1 MTEPAAYRV
10 LARKHRPADF
20 ATLIGQ
26 DALVRTLTNA
36 FESGRLAHAFILTGV
51 RGVGKTTT
59 ARIIAR
65 ALNCIGPDGKGGP
78 TINPCGICE
87 PCRAIAEDRH
97 VDVIEMDAASR
108 TGIGDIREI
117 IEAVRYAP
125 ASARYKVYIIDEVH
139 MLSTAAFNG
148 LLKTLEEPPP
158 HVKFVFATTE
168 IRKVPVTVLSR
179 CQRFDLRRVE
189 AERLA
194 QHLTDIAAKE
204 GVEVAPEALALIAR
218 AAEGSVRD
226 ALSLLDQAIAH
237 GNGAVE
243 TEAVRD
249 MLGLAD
255 RGQVLDLF
263 EAIMKGD
270 VPEALRLYGQQHE
283 AGTDPEAV
291 VRDLLELTHW
301 LTRLRIV
308 PALADDP
315 SVAEAER
322 LRGRA
327 MSQQLGMAVLQ
338 RAWQMLLKGLGEVQR
353 APRPA
358 AAAEMLILRLAHVA
372 ELPPPGD
379 LVAALTQGGAA
390 PAATAARPT
399 APAAP
404 ASMRPPAMAVGQS
417 LPSAPRPAPA
427 PTPAPTEARLPATL
441 AELVE
446 LAQTRGDA
454 RLRAEI
460 VLYVRPVRVEA
471 GRLEFSTAPGAPSD
485 LAGRLSTRLREWTLR
500 PWAVVVS
507 TEPGEPSIAEREAQ
521 AKAAARAE
529 VERHPMVQS
538 VLAAFP
544 GATIQRIT
552 PPAVSGAGEN
562 ESDNET
568 GDMPPEPI
576 EAEDEP

>member
-1 MTEPAAYRV
+1 MNEPAAYRV

-20 ATLIGQ
+20 SSLIGQ

-65 ALNCIGPDGKGGP
+65 ALNCIGPDGNGGP
-78 TINPCGICE
+78 TINPCGVCE

-117 IEAVRYAP
+117 IDAVRYAP

-189 AERLA
+189 ADRLVA
-194 QHLTDIAAKE
+194 HLDNIARME
-204 GVEVAPEALALIAR
+204 GVSATPEALALIAR

-237 GNGAVE
+237 GNGVVE
-243 TEAVRD
+243 PQAVRD

-308 PALADDP
+308 PSLADDP
-315 SVAEAER
+315 SVSEAER
-322 LRGRA
+322 VRGRA
-327 MSQQLGMAVLQ
+327 MSQQLGMPVLQ
-338 RAWQMLLKGLGEVQR
+338 RTWQMLLKGLGEVQR
-353 APRPA
+353 APRPG

-379 LVAALTQGGAA
+379 LVAALTQGGAVPA
-390 PAATAARPT
+390 PGP
-399 APAAP
+399 APSVPRAAP
-404 ASMRPPAMAVGQS
+404 SSPIRPSAIAVGES
-417 LPSAPRPAPA
+417 MPSAPRGAPSAPPA
-427 PTPAPTEARLPATL
+427 PAPTEARLPGTL
-441 AELVE
+441 AEIVE
-446 LAQTRGDA
+446 LAGA
-454 RLRAEI
+454 RNDPLLRTQI

-471 GRLEFSTAPGAPSD
+471 GRLEFSAAPGAPTD
-485 LAGRLSTRLREWTLR
+485 LANRLSTRLREWTGR

-507 TEPGEPSIAEREAQ
+507 TEPGEPSIAERERA
-521 AKAAARAE
+521 AREAARAE
-529 VERHPMVQS
+529 VEQHPLVQA
-538 VLAAFP
+538 VFAAFP
-544 GATIQRIT
+544 GATVQMIK
-552 PPAVSGAGEN
+552 
-562 ESDNET
+562 
-568 GDMPPEPI
+568 PPEASP
-576 EAEDEP
+576 EPTGTEEEETLPEPMEPED